1 MLLMTQRPLSPALN
15 ENDGAQQRYSSRMSK
30 QPPTSNVT
38 VEFEGKKC
46 SATYYTTGRIVIV
59 ESAYGRESK
68 QRGGSQPDE
77 VARILLYQLL
87 RAAKSRGTLQ
97 AKRKKN

>member
-1 MLLMTQRPLSPALN
+1 MLLHPFAPTKGKSQRDMQP
-15 ENDGAQQRYSSRMSK
+15 RSK
-30 QPPTSNVT
+30 VT
-38 VEFEGKKC
+38 VECEGKKY
-46 SATYYTTGRIVIV
+46 SATYYTTGRMVIV
-59 ESAYGRESK
+59 DSVYGRESK